1 MSKKTNREKFVI
13 EYINYL
19 PEDMVDYEIRE
30 YIPEEYFIFT
40 NKEYY
45 NKFHHLLKPRIQKY
59 EQYLNNIV
67 KRDYYFIFAT
77 IMKENIDVWLK
88 MKDIIY
94 KNTSYLN
101 YVYYMI
107 DYCNEHES
115 VECRNILIKY
125 LKELGLCQNQHKKN
139 VSRSIVWKK

>member
-1 MSKKTNREKFVI
+1 MTTNREKFVI
-13 EYINYL
+13 EYINFL
-19 PEDMVDYEIRE
+19 PEDIVDYEIRE

-40 NKEYY
+40 NKHHY
-45 NKFHHLLKPRIQKY
+45 NKYHRLLKPRIQKY
-59 EQYLNNIV
+59 EQYLNTIV
-67 KRDYYFIFAT
+67 KRDHYFIFKT
-77 IMKENIDVWLK
+77 VMNENIDNWFK
-88 MKDIIY
+88 IKGYIY
-94 KNTSYLN
+94 KNTRYLN

-125 LKELGLCQNQHKKN
+125 LKDVGLCQNQHKKN